1 MSRRDARSV
10 ALALDGM
17 TLIVLWRSARAHGA
31 WRWESVPCDATPDG
45 IAAALDRLGE
55 KTPVGSAVNATLL
68 RPLANARTIAFPGMA
83 QRTLEGVL
91 TRDWTRHVIGVRA
104 TPHTAAARRANRG
117 EWRTAFAPTDTLD
130 AIGALAA
137 ANEWHDVITQTSD
150 DALAVAVR
158 ELGTPDEKR
167 APELVVVVCDDDG
180 PTDAVYLRRGEPV
193 LGRRF
198 RAGASDD
205 DAVVFIDTASA
216 HAHTPVVVV
225 GASPRAAALAR
236 TIGANGR
243 HARVLDIG
251 VESGTPAAAII
262 AIAGAQGHAT
272 MQLLSASARVL
283 HGREMARITRW
294 LWIAAAA
301 ALFGAFA
308 IERWGV
314 GVALADVQQQ
324 RADISPQVSNAMRT
338 RVALE
343 ADVDAAATLGERE
356 AAASRASGVV
366 AAIAAALP
374 PGTALTA
381 LNVAGD
387 SVTVE
392 GESRRSAAVYDAL
405 RSVPALEQVRLAAP
419 LRQERQANDD
429 AIERFAFNAR
439 IRGAAGVPR

>member
-1 MSRRDARSV
+1 
-10 ALALDGM
+10 
-17 TLIVLWRSARAHGA
+17 
-31 WRWESVPCDATPDG
+31 
-45 IAAALDRLGE
+45 
-55 KTPVGSAVNATLL
+55 
-68 RPLANARTIAFPGMA
+68 
-83 QRTLEGVL
+83 
-91 TRDWTRHVIGVRA
+91 
-104 TPHTAAARRANRG
+104 
-117 EWRTAFAPTDTLD
+117 
-130 AIGALAA
+130 
-137 ANEWHDVITQTSD
+137 
-150 DALAVAVR
+150 
-158 ELGTPDEKR
+158 
-167 APELVVVVCDDDG
+167 
-180 PTDAVYLRRGEPV
+180 
-193 LGRRF
+193 
-198 RAGASDD
+198 
-205 DAVVFIDTASA
+205 
-216 HAHTPVVVV
+216 
-225 GASPRAAALAR
+225 
-236 TIGANGR
+236 
-243 HARVLDIG
+243 
-251 VESGTPAAAII
+251 
-262 AIAGAQGHAT
+262 

-324 RADISPQVSNAMRT
+324 RGDISPQVSNAMRT

-374 PGTALTA
+374 PGTALTT
-381 LNVAGD
+381 LSVAGD